1 MSSEQKTQFKK
12 IIDAIVAD
20 DGIIALE
27 AYTRG
32 VIEGIA
38 LQNKYVKRYEP
49 ASFDFPL
56 SWLFSLS
63 LYFLKKVIDKVFH
76 WWHNI
81 HTSK

>member
-38 LQNKYVKRYEP
+38 LQNKYVK
-49 ASFDFPL
+49 
-56 SWLFSLS
+56 
-63 LYFLKKVIDKVFH
+63 
-76 WWHNI
+76 
-81 HTSK
+81 